1 MHIISLLLILAT
13 PPLPNGG
20 FEAGLTGWTVTA
32 PHDGMVQTVPAARSI
47 GRAGL
52 RLVDDDPKRGVVMIS
67 DRVPA
72 TPGQIHRL
80 VVWGR
85 QVSDKPVSDVVL
97 RYRDAA
103 GKELAGQRWGR
114 YWTGASIRSPGWFE
128 RSIVQTIAPAGAV
141 EIFVRV
147 ATWGSG
153 IGTADIDDLQLTDV
167 TAEPEKYVPVL
178 PAELPQRDAPAK
190 IVLKLDDLVNHRDG
204 VHPGWQKVADF
215 LAARELKAGFGIIGN
230 SLEGDTPKYY
240 QWLRDHAASG
250 FVEYWHHGYDH
261 KEWTAGETKLQEFK
275 GTPAEHQR
283 EHLSRPNALL
293 KERIGLTMTV
303 FGAPFN
309 GTDETTVAALAD
321 DPDIKVWLFGN
332 EATPAGKTV
341 LTRTYCADLE
351 QGTFVPNAPAFKDG
365 YVHNPGR
372 EYFVLQ
378 GHPTHWPEERW
389 ANFVAIID
397 FLQQQGAEFVF
408 ASELA
413 GPVGAR

>member
-1 MHIISLLLILAT
+1 LTPVHLLFCLAA
-13 PPLPNGG
+13 PLLSNGN
-20 FEAGLTGWTVTA
+20 FEHGLTGWTVTA
-32 PHDGMVQTVPAARSI
+32 PHDGMVQTVPEASSI
-47 GRAGL
+47 GQLGL
-52 RLVDDDPKRGVVMIS
+52 RLIDDEPKAGVTILS
-67 DRVPA
+67 ESCPA

-85 QVSDKPVSDVVL
+85 QVSDKPVAEAVL

-103 GKELAGQRWGR
+103 GKELSGQRWGR
-114 YWTGASIRSPGWFE
+114 YWTGAPIRSPGWFE
-128 RSIVQTIAPAGAV
+128 RSIVETIAPEGAV
-141 EIFVRV
+141 AIYVRLT
-147 ATWGSG
+147 TWGSG
-153 IGTADIDDLQLTDV
+153 TGTADLDDLQLSDV
-167 TAEPEKYVPVL
+167 TAEPEKYVPEL
-178 PAELPQRDAPAK
+178 PAELPRRARPAQ
-190 IVLKLDDLVNHRDG
+190 IVLKLDDLAAHRGG

-215 LAARELKAGFGIIGN
+215 LAERRVKAGFGILGK
-230 SLEGDTPKYY
+230 SLEGDQPGYF

-250 FVEYWHHGYDH
+250 LVEYWHHGYDH
-261 KEWTAGETKLQEFK
+261 REWTAGEARLQEFK

-293 KERIGLTMTV
+293 KEKTGLTMTV

-321 DPDIKVWLFGN
+321 DPDLKVWLFGN
-332 EATPAGKTV
+332 EASPAGKTI

-365 YVHNPGR
+365 YAHNPER

-378 GHPTHWPEERW
+378 GHPTHWPAERW
-389 ANFVAIID
+389 ENFVAIID

-413 GPVGAR
+413 GAVGVR